1 MQGMT
6 KKTPGPDAP
15 PDRSLPS
22 LKMTALSYSWTT
34 FTEAAREHGRVSR
47 ISRMEK
53 RVIRNEQ
60 ISAPS
65 VKAERQNIEFNLPFL
80 TCYIV

>member
-6 KKTPGPDAP
+6 KKTPGPRAP
-15 PDRSLPS
+15 PDRRRPS

-34 FTEAAREHGRVSR
+34 FTEAAREQGRVSR
-47 ISRMEK
+47 ISRTEK
-53 RVIRNEQ
+53 RVIKNEQ

-65 VKAERQNIEFNLPFL
+65 LKAERN
-80 TCYIV
+80 

>member
-1 MQGMT
+1 MINLS
-6 KKTPGPDAP
+6 PGPFAP
-15 PDRSLPS
+15 PFLILPS

-47 ISRMEK
+47 ISRTEK

-65 VKAERQNIEFNLPFL
+65 LKAERNSLI
-80 TCYIV
+80 YK